1 MDTVLIISSW
11 PTGLYDYV
19 QYMQMQSICI
29 VIAYA
34 DGKYMRMPH
43 LCRCP
48 AYGYVEPMLYSLF
61 SRSDPKKG
69 SSGSAFRPPT
79 RSGQE
84 TQHVQLHKLKILL
97 YSVYSLPRDPA
108 RSSKNPGFADF
119 LIVVDFR
126 KPLNNGK
133 VGSTGT
139 GHPVIYQSGYM
150 SANYDPENDDGTEK
164 SSG

>member
-69 SSGSAFRPPT
+69 SSGSASAPPG
-79 RSGQE
+79 RSGPE
-84 TQHVQLHKLKILL
+84 TQYLAVLSAGCNAICC
-97 YSVYSLPRDPA
+97 VPPLPRD
-108 RSSKNPGFADF
+108 RLLTTGKRRFAYS
-119 LIVVDFR
+119 LTVVHFR
-126 KPLNNGK
+126 KLHKVRK
-133 VGSTGT
+133 VGSNRNGR
-139 GHPVIYQSGYM
+139 PVI
-150 SANYDPENDDGTEK
+150 
-164 SSG
+164 

>member
-1 MDTVLIISSW
+1 MARLLPFLKMDTVLIISSW

-61 SRSDPKKG
+61 SRSDPKKA
-69 SSGSAFRPPT
+69 SSGSDSAPPA
-79 RSGQE
+79 RSGTM
-84 TQHVQLHKLKILL
+84 TQHVAVLPADNDAICC
-97 YSVYSLPRDPA
+97 VPPLPRD
-108 RSSKNPGFADF
+108 RLLTTGKRRFTYS
-119 LIVVDFR
+119 LTVVNFR
-126 KPLNNGK
+126 KLHKVRK
-133 VGSTGT
+133 VGSNRNGR
-139 GHPVIYQSGYM
+139 PVI
-150 SANYDPENDDGTEK
+150 
-164 SSG
+164 

>member
-1 MDTVLIISSW
+1 MARLLPFLKMDTVLIISSW

-69 SSGSAFRPPT
+69 SSGSAFRPPARCGPAT
-79 RSGQE
+79 QDVAVFSAGCDAICCVPALPRYPARGSGFWRFA
-84 TQHVQLHKLKILL
+84 
-97 YSVYSLPRDPA
+97 YSLT
-108 RSSKNPGFADF
+108 
-119 LIVVDFR
+119 VVHFR
-126 KPLNNGK
+126 KVVIRK
-133 VGSTGT
+133 KIGSAGN
-139 GHPVIYQSGYM
+139 GHPVI
-150 SANYDPENDDGTEK
+150 
-164 SSG
+164 

>member
-69 SSGSAFRPPT
+69 NAGFGREDDSA
-79 RSGQE
+79 
-84 TQHVQLHKLKILL
+84 VIKIFNGIT
-97 YSVYSLPRDPA
+97 LP
-108 RSSKNPGFADF
+108 
-119 LIVVDFR
+119 
-126 KPLNNGK
+126 
-133 VGSTGT
+133 
-139 GHPVIYQSGYM
+139 
-150 SANYDPENDDGTEK
+150 
-164 SSG
+164 